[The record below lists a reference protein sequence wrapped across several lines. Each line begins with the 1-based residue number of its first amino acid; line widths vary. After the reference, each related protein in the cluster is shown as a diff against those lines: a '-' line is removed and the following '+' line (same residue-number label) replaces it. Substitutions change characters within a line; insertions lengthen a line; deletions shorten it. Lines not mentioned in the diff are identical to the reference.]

1 MEPSWNLVG
10 SIRRTSTKLYSGSK
24 KLRSTCSGN
33 IHPIRR
39 TLPLIGWEQSSPVD
53 EEERRVQMDDASVSI
68 LHSLRRELPYFLPC
82 GRRSLVSGIQNDIVV
97 SWTTL
102 WEMIKVYWLD
112 FSLHKDHTVCC
123 SSTGASW
130 GWTLHLFISQ
140 LRTKQSSSN
149 CPNQS
154 SASKNSIKKRNVVRR
169 TVRSMLGEQTFAQLR
184 TGLTS

>member
-10 SIRRTSTKLYSGSK
+10 SIRRTSTKLYLGSK

-68 LHSLRRELPYFLPC
+68 LHLLRRELPYFLPC

-102 WEMIKVYWLD
+102 WEMIKLYWLD
-112 FSLHKDHTVCC
+112 FSLHFGSCWSQCC
-123 SSTGASW
+123 ASAGASW
-130 GWTLHLFISQ
+130 GRTLHLIISQ
-140 LRTKQSSSN
+140 LRTKHSSSN
-149 CPNQS
+149 CSNQC
-154 SASKNSIKKRNVVRR
+154 SAK
-169 TVRSMLGEQTFAQLR
+169 
-184 TGLTS
+184 